1 MTSEVRGMS
10 RRSSVKWMET
20 RDEESRE
27 HEIWALVHSFS
38 AICDIDK
45 SDNIWV
51 VNDVVDG

>member
-10 RRSSVKWMET
+10 RRSSAKWMMT
-20 RDEESRE
+20 KDEESRK

-38 AICDIDK
+38 AICDVDK